1 MLAASHLAQK
11 KKKRNERRIVLLLGR
26 DDFVAACEHW
36 EEAVKVA
43 PLHEET
49 WFAFGFAAIKKGDH
63 DRALQ
68 AFSRSVQLEPTN
80 AEALNNIAAIHIQR
94 GNLQPAFVA
103 LQVSGSLSLFSSFL
117 FFLKKKLDMY
127 RVR

>member
-1 MLAASHLAQK
+1 MTRQLIKAVALEST
-11 KKKRNERRIVLLLGR
+11 LLLSR

-49 WFAFGFAAIKKGDH
+49 WFAFGYAAVKKGDY

-103 LQVSGSLSLFSSFL
+103 LQVLVSCLILF
-117 FFLKKKLDMY
+117 
-127 RVR
+127 